1 MLRLLTIELHKL
13 KYNKSAKV
21 ISIVYLI
28 LITFI
33 ALISSI
39 EFNFGDFHF
48 RIADQGIFNFPFIWH
63 FNTYIAA
70 ILKLFLAIVIVSMMA
85 NEYSNRTLKQ
95 NLIDGLSKKEFVL
108 SKFLTVILFSVI
120 STLFVLG
127 VSLILGLMFSDYN
140 EIGIIFSD
148 IEYLFAYFIKLV
160 GFFSFCLFL
169 GVLVKRS
176 AFALGFLLIWS
187 ISEGIIYSV
196 IKWKIFKDTD
206 IAESI
211 IQFFPLASM
220 SNLIKEPFSRL
231 GAVQSAANQLGEAF
245 DKDYS
250 VQPLTILIVLAW
262 TFLFVYGSY
271 YILKRRDL

>member
-1 MLRLLTIELHKL
+1 MLRLLSIELHKL

-21 ISIVYLI
+21 ISIVYFI

-33 ALISSI
+33 ALIASI
-39 EFNFGDFHF
+39 EFKFGDFNF

-63 FNTYIAA
+63 FNTWIAS

-95 NLIDGLSKKEFVL
+95 NLIDGLSKKEFVI
-108 SKFLTVILFSVI
+108 SKFLTVVLFSVV
-120 STLFVLG
+120 STLFVFI
-127 VSLILGLMFSDYN
+127 VSIMLGLVFSDYN
-140 EIGIIFSD
+140 EFGIIFSD
-148 IEYLFAYFIKLV
+148 MEYLLAYFINLV
-160 GFFSFCLFL
+160 GFFSFCLFI
-169 GVLVKRS
+169 GILVKRS

-187 ISEGIIYSV
+187 IIEGIIYGFLKWEMFRNTDSV
-196 IKWKIFKDTD
+196 D
-206 IAESI
+206 SI
-211 IQFFPLASM
+211 MQLFPLTSM

-231 GAVQSAANQLGEAF
+231 GAVQSAASQLGEAL

-250 VQPLTILIVLAW
+250 VQFITVLIVLIW

-271 YILKRRDL
+271 AILKKRDL

>member
-21 ISIVYLI
+21 ISLVYFI

-33 ALISSI
+33 ALIASI

-63 FNTYIAA
+63 FNTWIAA

-108 SKFLTVILFSVI
+108 SKFLTVVGFALI
-120 STLFVLG
+120 STLFVFV
-127 VSLILGLMFSDYN
+127 VSLILGLIFSDYN
-140 EIGIIFSD
+140 ELGIIFSD
-148 IEYLFAYFIKLV
+148 MEYLLAYFVKLL

-187 ISEGIIYSV
+187 IAEGIIYA
-196 IKWKIFKDTD
+196 ILKWKLFKDTE
-206 IAESI
+206 IAERI
-211 IQFFPLASM
+211 TQFFPLASM
-220 SNLIKEPFSRL
+220 ANLIKEPFSRL
-231 GAVQSAANQLGEAF
+231 GAVQSAASQLGESF
-245 DKDYS
+245 DKDYN
-250 VQPLTILIVLAW
+250 VQPLTLLIVLVW
-262 TFLFVYGSY
+262 TFLFIYWSFL
-271 YILKRRDL
+271 ILKRRDL

>member
-21 ISIVYLI
+21 ITLVYFI

-33 ALISSI
+33 ALIASI
-39 EFNFGDFHF
+39 EFNFGEFHF

-63 FNTYIAA
+63 FNTWIAA

-85 NEYSNRTLKQ
+85 NEYSHRTLKQ

-108 SKFLTVILFSVI
+108 SKFLTVLGFALV
-120 STLFVLG
+120 STIFVFII
-127 VSLILGLMFSDYN
+127 SLILGLMFSDYN
-140 EIGIIFSD
+140 EFGIIFSD
-148 IEYLFAYFIKLV
+148 IEYLFAFFIKLL

-187 ISEGIIYSV
+187 IVEKIIYALL
-196 IKWKIFKDTD
+196 KWRIFKDTD
-206 IAESI
+206 IAENIS
-211 IQFFPLASM
+211 QFFPLESM
-220 SNLIKEPFSRL
+220 ANLIKEPFTRL
-231 GAVQSAANQLGEAF
+231 GAVQSAASQLGEAF

-250 VQPLTILIVLAW
+250 VQPLTVLIVLVW
-262 TFLFVYGSY
+262 TFLFIYWSY
-271 YILKRRDL
+271 LILKRRDL

>member
-21 ISIVYLI
+21 ISLVYFI

-33 ALISSI
+33 ALIASI

-63 FNTYIAA
+63 FNTWIAA

-108 SKFLTVILFSVI
+108 SKFLTVVGFALI
-120 STLFVLG
+120 STLFVFV
-127 VSLILGLMFSDYN
+127 VSLILGLIFSDYN
-140 EIGIIFSD
+140 ELAIIFSD
-148 IEYLFAYFIKLV
+148 MEYLLAYFVKLL

-187 ISEGIIYSV
+187 IAEGIIYA
-196 IKWKIFKDTD
+196 ILKWKLFKDTE
-206 IAESI
+206 IAERI
-211 IQFFPLASM
+211 TQFFPLASM
-220 SNLIKEPFSRL
+220 ANLIKEPFSRL
-231 GAVQSAANQLGEAF
+231 GAVQSAASQLGESF
-245 DKDYS
+245 DKDYN
-250 VQPLTILIVLAW
+250 VQPLTLLIVLVW
-262 TFLFVYGSY
+262 TFLFIYWSFL
-271 YILKRRDL
+271 ILKRRDL

>member
-21 ISIVYLI
+21 ISIVYFI

-39 EFNFGDFHF
+39 EFSFGDFHF
-48 RIADQGIFNFPFIWH
+48 RIADQGIFNFPYIWH

-85 NEYSNRTLKQ
+85 NEYSDRTLKQ

-120 STLFVLG
+120 STLFVFG
-127 VSLILGLMFSDYN
+127 VSLLLGLMFSDYN
-140 EIGIIFSD
+140 ELGIIFSD
-148 IEYLFAYFIKLV
+148 IEYLFAYFINLT

-187 ISEGIIYSV
+187 IAEGIIYSV
-196 IKWKIFKDTD
+196 FKWKIFKDTD

-211 IQFFPLASM
+211 IQFFPLAAM

-231 GAVQSAANQLGEAF
+231 GVVQSAANQLGEAF
-245 DKDYS
+245 EKDYS

>member
-1 MLRLLTIELHKL
+1 MLRLLSIELHKL

-21 ISIVYLI
+21 ISIVYFI
-28 LITFI
+28 LISFI
-33 ALISSI
+33 ALIASI
-39 EFNFGDFHF
+39 EFNFGSFHF

-63 FNTYIAA
+63 FNTWVAA

-108 SKFLTVILFSVI
+108 SKFLTVVLFAMV
-120 STLFVLG
+120 STLFVFI
-127 VSLILGLMFSDYN
+127 VSLILGFIFSDYN

-148 IEYLFAYFIKLV
+148 TEYLLAYFINLI

-169 GVLVKRS
+169 GILVKRS

-187 ISEGIIYSV
+187 IMEGIIYGFL
-196 IKWKIFKDTD
+196 KWEMFRNSDLAD
-206 IAESI
+206 NI
-211 IQFFPLASM
+211 IQLFPLASM

-250 VQPLTILIVLAW
+250 VQFMTVLIVLTW
-262 TFLFVYGSY
+262 TCLFVYGSY
-271 YILKRRDL
+271 AVLKKRDL